1 MFRDKIAE
9 IDADEKVDLLEAFQ
23 FVSGLSIETIRCL
36 INECRRYDV
45 PFTDV
50 SSKFLDVAYY
60 TFDSEEYRLFTAAT
74 DAFVNQ
80 ADREF
85 EAVTGIPDFFTG
97 EYDQS
102 MQFVKTE
109 EGTLILQN
117 LLRSQPDFYMHLGQA
132 SFTALKQTYSDVMQ
146 QALEQ
151 SHTKTRSR

>member
-9 IDADEKVDLLEAFQ
+9 IDADEKVDLLEA
-23 FVSGLSIETIRCL
+23 
-36 INECRRYDV
+36 Y
-45 PFTDV
+45 
-50 SSKFLDVAYY
+50 
-60 TFDSEEYRLFTAAT
+60 
-74 DAFVNQ
+74 
-80 ADREF
+80 
-85 EAVTGIPDFFTG
+85 
-97 EYDQS
+97 QS